1 MLASEENRILR
12 DTHRLGMCCFVF
24 QLTVWSL
31 PPIVAACI
39 AGSAYLRAR
48 PRDNVP
54 GGHALRFL
62 FFSVF
67 IWSAAQAVGSI
78 VTGDSAILLA
88 SQFAYIGIS
97 LTPVAWFLFAITYS
111 QRVRKISRH
120 ALNTVSFVPM
130 VTLLLALSNSS
141 HGLIWSDWEFVEIDG
156 YKGLATEHG
165 FWFYVHA
172 VYSYSLILVATAILA
187 FSLIQYKQ
195 HYQTLL
201 AAVFAPLIATMA
213 NLLYLS
219 PINPYP
225 WLDLTTLGFVVG
237 VIILDIGILR
247 RGLLNLA
254 PVVRDRLVEQLKDPV
269 LVMNYEGVITD
280 ANQSALRAWDAKYS
294 LMNNNLTKLISSLP
308 VTDLMNPKTNHEVT
322 IDDRA
327 YEIASTPLDTTNPKT
342 DIAIVLRDVTERRE
356 RVTELKSMHA
366 KFERMAHH
374 DALTGMHNRHFFME
388 RLSEEFD
395 RVRRHGSV
403 MSVLV
408 FDLDKFKRV
417 NDTFG
422 HDSGDNVLVAVAD
435 AVNQIKRST
444 DIACRLGGEE
454 FALLLPETDKIGA
467 INLAQ
472 RLRRGIQEYPYEAE
486 IRETLEITAS
496 IGVATVTP
504 QTREPE
510 AILKI
515 ADRALYKAKDGGR
528 NMVCVDNEIN

>member
-1 MLASEENRILR
+1 MLVGEENHISR
-12 DTHRLGMCCFVF
+12 DTRRIRMCCFVF
-24 QLTVWSL
+24 QLTIWSL
-31 PPIVAACI
+31 PPILAACI
-39 AGSAYLRAR
+39 SGAAYLRAR
-48 PRDNVP
+48 PRDHVP

-62 FFSVF
+62 FFTVF
-67 IWSAAQAVGSI
+67 IWSTAQAIGSFMT
-78 VTGDSAILLA
+78 VDSAILLA
-88 SQFAYIGIS
+88 SQFAYIGIA

-111 QRVRKISRH
+111 QRVRKVSRH
-120 ALNTVSFVPM
+120 ALNTISFIPM
-130 VTLLLALSNSS
+130 ITLLLALSNAG

-156 YKGLATEHG
+156 YRGLATEHG
-165 FWFYVHA
+165 FWFFVHA

-195 HYQTLL
+195 HYQALL

-213 NLLYLS
+213 NLFYLS

-237 VIILDIGILR
+237 VVILDMGIMR
-247 RGLLNLA
+247 RGLLNVA
-254 PVVRDRLVEQLKDPV
+254 PVVRDRVVEQLKDPV
-269 LVMNYEGVITD
+269 LVMNHEGVIIDT
-280 ANQSALRAWDAKYS
+280 NQSALRAWDAKYALLGS
-294 LMNNNLTKLISSLP
+294 NITKLIASLP
-308 VTDLMNPKTNHEVT
+308 ITDLVNPQKNFEVT
-322 IDDRA
+322 IEGKA
-327 YEIASTPLDTTNPKT
+327 YEIASTPLDTTNSKT

-356 RVTELKSMHA
+356 NISELKSMRT

-374 DALTGMHNRHFFME
+374 DELTGMHNRHFFME

-422 HDSGDNVLVAVAD
+422 HDIGDTVLIAIAD

-472 RLRRGIQEYPYEAE
+472 RLRRGIQEYPYDEAV
-486 IRETLEITAS
+486 REELEITAS

-510 AILKI
+510 TILKI

-528 NMVCVDNEIN
+528 NMVCVDNEIT